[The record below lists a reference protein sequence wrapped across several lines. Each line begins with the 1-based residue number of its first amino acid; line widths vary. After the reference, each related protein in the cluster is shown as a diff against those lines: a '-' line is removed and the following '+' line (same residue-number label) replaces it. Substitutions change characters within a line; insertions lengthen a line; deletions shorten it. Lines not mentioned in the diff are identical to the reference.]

1 MDKIDKIINDLEK
14 FLETL
19 IEKNKNSLKE
29 GRFIVRPGIAYD
41 RFDIT
46 AFEGSYDGSLS
57 GLVHHYLY
65 EKGHYKKF
73 LPAAEFK
80 KCEKIV
86 KNEPEGIY
94 GPEDDESVQRALDE
108 IHGTAAGVVGRKLL
122 SLKIKIPDDFKEHLI
137 NIGAIENLDSK
148 KEKVTKKK
156 DNSTTTSEGLDSKNK
171 PYYVYLSNNPEQ
183 KIIYQELHKLFTSH
197 LSLFK
202 SGILAVNYYKNYD
215 FLIYPTDG
223 SYKCSFYTLIHHI
236 LFNHKIYEK
245 AFSDTNLEKA
255 KKAMKVDPLSPPALD
270 DEGNSKMDEY
280 VNDSIYFVYLYC
292 RDKKLNNVFVDI
304 NKHIEN
310 YSLGWPL
317 LE

>member
-1 MDKIDKIINDLEK
+1 
-14 FLETL
+14 
-19 IEKNKNSLKE
+19 
-29 GRFIVRPGIAYD
+29 
-41 RFDIT
+41 
-46 AFEGSYDGSLS
+46 
-57 GLVHHYLY
+57 
-65 EKGHYKKF
+65 
-73 LPAAEFK
+73 
-80 KCEKIV
+80 
-86 KNEPEGIY
+86 
-94 GPEDDESVQRALDE
+94 
-108 IHGTAAGVVGRKLL
+108 
-122 SLKIKIPDDFKEHLI
+122 
-137 NIGAIENLDSK
+137 
-148 KEKVTKKK
+148 
-156 DNSTTTSEGLDSKNK
+156 
-171 PYYVYLSNNPEQ
+171 
-183 KIIYQELHKLFTSH
+183 
-197 LSLFK
+197 
-202 SGILAVNYYKNYD
+202 LAVNYYKNYD